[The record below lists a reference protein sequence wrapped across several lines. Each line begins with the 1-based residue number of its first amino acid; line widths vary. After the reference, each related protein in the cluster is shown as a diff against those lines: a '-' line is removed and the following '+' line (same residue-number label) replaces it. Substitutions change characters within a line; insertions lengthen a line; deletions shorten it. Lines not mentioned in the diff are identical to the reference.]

1 MKLHRL
7 VLRNYRGVAHRDV
20 EFPDRGVVV
29 VSGAN
34 EIGKSSMIEAL
45 DLLLESKDRSTKKE
59 VKQVKPTHV
68 DEGAEITAVISTG
81 PYRFEYHKRF
91 HKRPETRLTVTA
103 PQREQLTGDEAH
115 ERVLAILAETV
126 DAELWQ
132 AQRVLQSGSTVSVDL
147 SGCDALARALDAAAG
162 QAVTLSGSEPLL
174 VDRIDAECRQYFT
187 ATGRAAG
194 PLAAAVTRLRDARLH
209 VEQCRA
215 AVEEV
220 DEAVVRHAELS
231 EEVVR
236 LSQERAPAA
245 ERTRVAGVA
254 AAAVKHLEDRL
265 AHARA
270 LAAPAEMARAAS
282 EAALGERRRLRAD
295 LTERTAV
302 IAQLDASVA
311 VAVEDEVTTGRAA
324 VTTAAA
330 AEAARAAVAD
340 SSARVEGVRRT
351 VERIARR
358 DEIARLTAKL
368 AKVDATT
375 AELADVEAELARINL
390 TDEVM
395 RDVEMAALA
404 TERAA
409 FQAELASARMELDA
423 AVAVQV
429 LVDGQPVE
437 MSPEVEWTQ
446 SVTTSTTL
454 ELPGVMTVR
463 LIPGAPAADSQGTLD
478 RAREMLT
485 ALLEEA
491 GVPDLAAARVADAR
505 RCELSGTADRLRAIG
520 DALLGDESAA
530 DLRARLAEL
539 REQVASTG
547 DVDDPGV
554 DAIRAELEAA
564 TEALHLAR
572 ADDEARRAAATAANA
587 QAVCAAGVVTVL
599 RSKLDTAR
607 DEVATASDRLARQ
620 RESQSDDDLA
630 IQAEADAERAA
641 AIVAGVTT
649 LEAELADMGPAAV
662 AAELAD
668 AEAAVATLD
677 ERHGALTGDLR
688 EVAAQLRVYGSEGRK
703 GRLDA
708 ALTEYEHATT
718 EHDRVQRRAAA
729 AQLLHSV
736 MTRHR
741 EESRLRYVEPFRTE
755 VQRLGRIVFGA
766 DFEVEIDGDLRIL
779 NRTVNGCTVPFDSLS
794 GGAKEQLGIV
804 ARLASAALV
813 AKEDGVPVVIDD
825 ALGFSDPD
833 RLARMGEVFDAVGGD
848 GQVIVLTCS
857 PERYA
862 GIVDA
867 HHLELSA

>member
-7 VLRNYRGVAHRDV
+7 TLRNYRGVAHRDV

-45 DLLLESKDRSTKKE
+45 DLLVESKDRSTKKE
-59 VKQVKPTHV
+59 VKQVKPTNV
-68 DEGAEITAVISTG
+68 DEGAEITAVMSTG

-91 HKRPETRLTVTA
+91 HKRPETRLTILA

-132 AQRVLQSGSTVSVDL
+132 AQRVLQSGSTASVDL

-162 QAVTLSGSEPLL
+162 QAVTTSGSEPLL
-174 VDRIDAECRQYFT
+174 VDRIDAEYRQYFT

-194 PLAAAVTRLRDARLH
+194 PLAAAVARVREARVQ
-209 VEQCRA
+209 VELYQA
-215 AVEEV
+215 AVDEV
-220 DEAVVRHAELS
+220 DEAVVTHAALS
-231 EEVVR
+231 DDVVR
-236 LSQERAPAA
+236 LSQQRVAATTRRRAAA
-245 ERTRVAGVA
+245 EA
-254 AAAVKHLEDRL
+254 AAAVAQLEDRL
-265 AHARA
+265 ASARA
-270 LAAPAEMARAAS
+270 LAEPAEMARVAS

-302 IAQLDASVA
+302 IAELDAA
-311 VAVEDEVTTGRAA
+311 VLAAAADEVTAGEAA
-324 VTTAAA
+324 VAAA
-330 AEAARAAVAD
+330 AAADVARAEVAD
-340 SSARVEGVRRT
+340 AAAHVDVVRRT
-351 VERIARR
+351 ADRIAHR
-358 DEIARLTAKL
+358 DEATRLAATL
-368 AKVDATT
+368 AKVDATA
-375 AELADVEAELARINL
+375 AELAEVEAELALISL

-409 FQAELASARMELDA
+409 FQAERASARVELDA
-423 AVAVQV
+423 VAQV
-429 LVDGQPVE
+429 EVLIDGQPVQLE
-437 MSPEVEWTQ
+437 PGVGWTQ
-446 SVTTSTTL
+446 HVTTSATF

-463 LIPGAPAADSQGTLD
+463 LIPGAPAVDSQDTLD
-478 RAREMLT
+478 RAREMLA

-491 GVPDLAAARVADAR
+491 GVPDVAAARVVHAR
-505 RCELSGTADRLRAIG
+505 RHELSASVGRLRAIG
-520 DALLGDESAA
+520 EALLGDDSVA
-530 DLRARLAEL
+530 DLRARLTDLQDHLA
-539 REQVASTG
+539 AAG
-547 DVDDPGV
+547 AVDDPGAEV
-554 DAIRAELEAA
+554 IRAELAAA
-564 TEALHLAR
+564 TDAHRLAR
-572 ADDEARRAAATAANA
+572 AHEEAQREAATAATA
-587 QAVCAAGVVTVL
+587 AAVRATGAATVL
-599 RSKLDTAR
+599 RSKLETAR
-607 DEVATASDRLARQ
+607 TEVASAADRLARQ
-620 RESQSDDDLA
+620 RETQSDDDLV
-630 IQAEADAERAA
+630 IQVEADAERAKA
-641 AIVAGVTT
+641 VVAGVTAI
-649 LEAELADMGPAAV
+649 EAELAALGPAAV

-668 AEAAVATLD
+668 AEAAAASLD
-677 ERHGALTGDLR
+677 ERHAAVTGDLR
-688 EVAAQLRVYGSEGRK
+688 EVAAQLRVYGTEGRR

-708 ALTEYEHATT
+708 ALTEQERAAA
-718 EHDRVQRRAAA
+718 EHDGVQRRAAA

-736 MTRHR
+736 MARHR
-741 EESRLRYVEPFRTE
+741 DQSRLRYVEPFRTE
-755 VQRLGRIVFGA
+755 VERLGRIVFGV

-779 NRTVNGCTVPFDSLS
+779 SRTLNGCTVPFDSLS

-813 AKEDGVPVVIDD
+813 AKEDGVPVLIDD

-867 HHLELSA
+867 QHLELSA